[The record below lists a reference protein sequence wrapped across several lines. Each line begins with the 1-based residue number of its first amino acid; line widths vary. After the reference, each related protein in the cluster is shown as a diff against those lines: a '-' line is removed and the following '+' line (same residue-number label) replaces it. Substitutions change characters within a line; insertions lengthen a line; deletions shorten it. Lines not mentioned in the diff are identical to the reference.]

1 MILTKELLVVN
12 ISTTHTRKKSQSVCS
27 EKAKLSQ
34 WLDFAGS

>member
-12 ISTTHTRKKSQSVCS
+12 IFYHAYQEKEPVCS